1 MFHEAPMTSSFSSRC
16 LVACVLAPARASRR
30 GQAQTPTTVNVSGGS
45 QGASQT
51 VPTGETR
58 FGLRVPL
65 KPNAENT
72 LSLVATDTDGR
83 TAKVDNLKVA
93 QISLTEIVQARVT
106 ATRLSTPEVKQLVAE
121 GVINLQD
128 PDNYNVSRFVV
139 ALVVNG
145 REVQVPVPVVRHKK
159 EIVAEGPPV
168 SVGCAGAGQG
178 VSTTERAIFIPCGDG
193 GNASDGPPPPIV
205 DHPVRSRVAGRRHAE
220 HSRRDPDRRT
230 HQDAEGVLQG
240 RSPAD
245 ERVVA
250 LHADR
255 ADGAPRNS
263 RRRADRDRAGGR
275 LDSAQRHR
283 PRQRH
288 HRPVHRP
295 RRHQGHP
302 HGDRAFRRQDH
313 RIVPARARTVFR
325 QRFHRSRS
333 EGPAETRREGDAS
346 RSRRRQR
353 ALRPRRS
360 PSPTPTIR
368 STRSTPRWPSTSA
381 AAPT

>member
-1 MFHEAPMTSSFSSRC
+1 MLRASWRSP
-16 LVACVLAPARASRR
+16 LVLAPSLAR

-45 QGASQT
+45 QGANQT

-83 TAKVDNLKVA
+83 TAKVDNLKIA

-168 SVGCAGAGQG
+168 SIGCAGAGQG

-205 DHPVRSRVAGRRHAE
+205 IIPFEVASPVEGMPSIPGVILIEGRIKTLKEFFKVDLLLMNVSSLFTLTELTARLE
-220 HSRRDPDRRT
+220 IPE
-230 HQDAEGVLQG
+230 DALT
-240 RSPAD
+240 
-245 ERVVA
+245 
-250 LHADR
+250 ADR
-255 ADGAPRNS
+255 A
-263 RRRADRDRAGGR
+263 RRR

-283 PRQRH
+283 SRQRH

-295 RRHQGHP
+295 RRHQRHP
-302 HGDRAFRRQDH
+302 HGDRALRRQDH
-313 RIVPARARTVFR
+313 RIVPARAGAVLR
-325 QRFHRSRS
+325 QRVHRSRS
-333 EGPAETRREGDAS
+333 QRPAEARRA
-346 RSRRRQR
+346 R
-353 ALRPRRS
+353 
-360 PSPTPTIR
+360 
-368 STRSTPRWPSTSA
+368 
-381 AAPT
+381 